1 MPRLSRPVLGCL
13 VQFSE
18 LLGSGSLSIAEI
30 PAIARRL
37 AVSGIEYREV
47 YWKDKDAELPDAR
60 ERMRVAGL
68 LPTYATFTPLLS
80 ADPVERERLLGDIRD
95 AHALGSPLL
104 RVFRGHWPFGG
115 DEAAMWRGGREA
127 IALADSLGVQLAM
140 ENFARSPGNHR
151 HEIEAALHFIDRPSV
166 GVNLDTAN
174 YVVNGEDVV
183 ENTRA
188 LLPRIIYAHLKDTRT
203 TDSGVQ
209 VVPVGDG
216 ELDWTTILDLFDS
229 TGRAF
234 PVTFEYGGGDDP
246 ERAIARGLEGLAR
259 CGLEPG

>member
-1 MPRLSRPVLGCL
+1 MLGCL
-13 VQFSE
+13 VQFAG
-18 LLGSGSLSIAEI
+18 LLESGALSLAAV

-37 AVSGIEYREV
+37 GVSGVEYREV

-60 ERMRVAGL
+60 ARMRTEGL

-80 ADPVERERLLGDIRD
+80 ADPIERERLLGDIRD

-115 DEAAMWRGGREA
+115 DEAVMWRAGRDA
-127 IALADSLGVQLAM
+127 VALADSLGVQLAM
-140 ENFARSPGNHR
+140 ENFVRSPGNRR
-151 HEIEAALHFIDRPSV
+151 HEIEAGLHALDRPSV

-174 YVVNGEDVV
+174 YVVNGEDVIG
-183 ENTRA
+183 NTRA

-203 TDSGVQ
+203 TDAGIQ

-216 ELDWTTILDLFDS
+216 ELDWATILDLFDS

-259 CGLEPG
+259 FGLTPSY